1 MKTLTLVAP
10 AKINF
15 YLEILGDRPDGFH
28 ELAMVM
34 QSIALGDRLHLR
46 QRQGQGFQLGCDR
59 ADLEVDERNLILKAA
74 QRLQRSFPQI
84 GGVDFF
90 LEKRIPIGAGLAG
103 GSTDGA
109 AALVGLD
116 IFSGLGLTQP
126 ELEAIAAEL
135 GSDMPFCVAGGTQL
149 CTSRGEQLTPLPPLP
164 SLSLVLAKFESLSVS
179 TPWAYGRYR
188 EQFGDR
194 YLQTEPARR
203 DRLQALHA
211 GPLLQAM
218 SAGDPVAIAQHLR
231 NDLEAVVL
239 PEYPQVAELRS
250 VLGNCSGILAAQMSG
265 SGPSVFGIA
274 ENPTAAQA
282 AVEQVRQAIAD
293 PDLKLWVTQT
303 ISHGIQ
309 TETLLR

>member
-10 AKINF
+10 AKINL

-46 QRQGQGFQLGCDR
+46 PRSGHGFQLSCDR

-74 QRLQRSFPQI
+74 QRLQRSFPQL
-84 GGVDFF
+84 GGVEFF

-116 IFSGLGLTQP
+116 LFSHLGLTQP

-135 GSDMPFCVAGGTQL
+135 GSDMPFCIAGATQL
-149 CTSRGEQLTPLPPLP
+149 CTGRGEQLTPLPPLP
-164 SLSLVLAKFESLSVS
+164 ELPIVLAKFESLSVS

-194 YLQTEPARR
+194 YLQTESARR
-203 DRLQALHA
+203 ERLQALHA

-239 PEYPQVAELRS
+239 PEYPQVAQLRA
-250 VLGNCSGILAAQMSG
+250 VLGDCAGILAAQMSG

-274 ENPTAAQA
+274 ESPAAAQA
-282 AVEQVRQAIAD
+282 AVEQVREAIAD
-293 PDLKLWVTQT
+293 PDLKLWATTTV
-303 ISHGIQ
+303 SHGIQ
-309 TETLLR
+309 TEV